1 MTLYRQLIIFTVVL
15 FLLLFTGTW
24 YAKLANTR
32 TFLTNQLES
41 HVQDTATSLA
51 LSISPHVAQK
61 DLTVVEGMISAL
73 FDRGYYQKITY
84 SDPRGK
90 VLIERT
96 LPVRVEDVPQWFV
109 ALVPVKTPEA
119 ISDVMAGWNQGG
131 SILVKSHPGYAY
143 ATLWSEVIS
152 MTVWFA
158 ACAAFL
164 LLAAGIGL
172 RILLKPLVAVERQ
185 ADALCRKEYQLQES
199 LPRTR
204 EFKSVVEAMNRMTV
218 KVKEMFEE
226 QAARAEGLQERAYQ
240 DPVTQLGNRRF
251 FESQVNADLG
261 RQDQNGC
268 GLLVLVRIHGLEAL
282 NQKKGLQAGDDLL
295 KRVASLLKSS
305 LNAYADTALSR
316 LTGGDFGIFLPN
328 ASASEGGLIATDIA
342 AQFGRV
348 AMEKIALTDN
358 IGHLGIA
365 TYQGSTTLTRLLAEA
380 DLALS
385 AALQKGANSWE
396 LRAVTGETET
406 LPQGQQHWK
415 DALVRALDERRIT
428 LDAQGVIEN
437 GPGRKVVQLELFAR
451 IMEQDGKALDAALFM
466 PVAERLKLV
475 SSIDRMV
482 IEEALKVDYRRLGV
496 ERVAINLS
504 PTSLEDVAF
513 RNWLYAFLKALPA
526 GAPHVSFEFSEFA
539 AVQHLVN
546 IREFGAAVRECGHGI
561 GLDHY
566 GRSFSKL
573 GYLQSLHPEYVK
585 IDRAYTGELSGGE
598 NDSRFYVASLCSVAH
613 SIDIKV
619 VAEGVESEEQA
630 AILKEL
636 NLDGMQ
642 GYFFG
647 RPQPLSSY
655 PALR

>member
-61 DLTVVEGMISAL
+61 DLTLVEGMINAL
-73 FDRGYYQKITY
+73 FDRGYYQKIIF

-109 ALVPVKTPEA
+109 ALVPLKTPEA
-119 ISDVMAGWNQGG
+119 ASDVMAGWNQGG
-131 SILVKSHPGYAY
+131 TILVKSHPGYAY
-143 ATLWSEVIS
+143 ATLWSEVLS
-152 MTVWFA
+152 MTAWFA

-164 LLAAGIGL
+164 LLAAAVGL
-172 RILLKPLVAVERQ
+172 RILLKPLAAVERQ
-185 ADALCRKEYQLQES
+185 ADALCRKEYQLQET

-226 QAARAEGLQERAYQ
+226 QAATAEGLQERAYQ
-240 DPVTQLGNRRF
+240 DPVTLLGNRRL
-251 FESQVNADLG
+251 FESQVNADLA
-261 RQDQNGC
+261 RQEQNGC
-268 GLLVLVRIHGLEAL
+268 GVLLLLRIHGLEAL
-282 NQKKGLQAGDDLL
+282 NQKKGLQAGDDLV
-295 KRVASLLKSS
+295 KRVAAMLKSAV
-305 LNAYADTALSR
+305 NAYADTALSR
-316 LTGGDFGIFLPN
+316 LTGGDFGIFLPDV
-328 ASASEGGLIATDIA
+328 SPSEGGIIATEIA
-342 AQFGRV
+342 AQLGRI

-358 IGHLGIA
+358 IGHLGVA
-365 TYQGSTTLTRLLAEA
+365 TYQGGTSLTRLLAEA

-385 AALQKGANSWE
+385 AALQNGANSWE
-396 LRAVTGETET
+396 ARVVTGETET

-415 DALVRALDERRIT
+415 DALVRALEERRIR

-437 GPGRKVVQLELFAR
+437 GPGRRLVQLELFAR
-451 IMEQDGKALDAALFM
+451 VMQENGEALDAALFM

-504 PTSLEDVAF
+504 PTSLEDDAF

-526 GAPHVSFEFSEFA
+526 GAPRVNFEFSEFA
-539 AVQHLVN
+539 AVQHLQS
-546 IREFGAAVRECGHGI
+546 IREFGAAVRACGHGI

-619 VAEGVESEEQA
+619 VAEGVESEAQA
-630 AILKEL
+630 AVLREL
-636 NLDGMQ
+636 NLDAMQ

-655 PALR
+655 PAVR

>member
-32 TFLTNQLES
+32 TFLTDQLES

-61 DLTVVEGMISAL
+61 DLTVVEGMINAL
-73 FDRGYYQKITY
+73 FDRGYYQKITFA
-84 SDPRGK
+84 DPRGQ
-90 VLIERT
+90 VLIERV

-109 ALVPVKTPEA
+109 ALVPLRTPEA
-119 ISDVMAGWNQGG
+119 TSDVMAGWNQGG
-131 SILVKSHPGYAY
+131 TILVKSHPGYAY
-143 ATLWSEVIS
+143 ATLWNEVLG
-152 MTVWFA
+152 MTAWFA
-158 ACAAFL
+158 ACAVFL
-164 LLAAGIGL
+164 LAAAGIGL
-172 RILLKPLVAVERQ
+172 KFLLKPLSAVERQ
-185 ADALCRKEYQLQES
+185 ADALCRREYQLQDQ

-204 EFKSVVEAMNRMTV
+204 EFRSVVEAMNRMTV
-218 KVKEMFEE
+218 KVKQMFEE
-226 QAARAEGLQERAYQ
+226 QASRAEGLQERAYQ
-240 DPVTQLGNRRF
+240 DPVTGLGNRRF
-251 FESQVNADLG
+251 FESQVNAGLG
-261 RQDQNGC
+261 RQDEDAR
-268 GLLVLVRIHGLEAL
+268 GLLILLRIHGLEAL
-282 NQKKGLQAGDDLL
+282 NQKRGLQAGDELL
-295 KRVASLLKSS
+295 KRVATLLKNS

-328 ASASEGGLIATDIA
+328 LSPSEGGIIGTEIA
-342 AQFGRV
+342 AQLGRV
-348 AMEKIALTDN
+348 AMEKTALDDN

-365 TYQGSTTLTRLLAEA
+365 SYEGENTLTRLLAGA

-385 AALQKGANSWE
+385 SALQKGANSWE
-396 LRAVTGETET
+396 LRVVTGDSET

-415 DALVRALDERRIT
+415 DALVRALEERRIT

-437 GPGRKVVQLELFAR
+437 GPARKVLQLELFAR
-451 IMEQDGKALDAALFM
+451 IMQDGKPLDAALFM

-475 SSIDRMV
+475 SAIDRIV
-482 IEEALKVDYRRLGV
+482 IEEAMKVDFRSMAV
-496 ERVAINLS
+496 DRVAINLS
-504 PTSLEDVAF
+504 PSSLEDDAF
-513 RNWLYAFLKALPA
+513 RGWLFSFLKGLPPE
-526 GAPHVSFEFSEFA
+526 APHVSFEFSEFA
-539 AVQHLVN
+539 AVQHLQL
-546 IREFGAAVRECGHGI
+546 IREFGAAVRACGHGI

-573 GYLQSLHPEYVK
+573 GYLQSLQPEYVK

-630 AILKEL
+630 AVLKEL
-636 NLDGMQ
+636 NLDAMQ

-647 RPQPLSSY
+647 RPQPLASFR
-655 PALR
+655 AVR

>member
-32 TFLTNQLES
+32 TFLTDQLES

-61 DLTVVEGMISAL
+61 DLTVVEGMINAL
-73 FDRGYYQKITY
+73 FDRGYYQKITFA
-84 SDPRGK
+84 DPRGQ
-90 VLIERT
+90 VLIERV

-109 ALVPVKTPEA
+109 ALVPLRTPEA
-119 ISDVMAGWNQGG
+119 TSDVMAGWNQGG
-131 SILVKSHPGYAY
+131 TILVKSHPGYAY
-143 ATLWSEVIS
+143 ATLWNEVIG
-152 MTVWFA
+152 MTAWFA
-158 ACAAFL
+158 ACAVFL
-164 LLAAGIGL
+164 LAAAGIGL
-172 RILLKPLVAVERQ
+172 KFLLKPLSAVERQ
-185 ADALCRKEYQLQES
+185 ADALCRREYQLQDQ

-204 EFKSVVEAMNRMTV
+204 EFRSVVEAMNRMTV
-218 KVKEMFEE
+218 KVKQMFEE
-226 QAARAEGLQERAYQ
+226 QASRAEGLQERAYQ
-240 DPVTQLGNRRF
+240 DPVTGLGNRRF
-251 FESQVNADLG
+251 FESQVNAGLG
-261 RQDQNGC
+261 RQDEDAR
-268 GLLVLVRIHGLEAL
+268 GLLILLRIHGLEAL
-282 NQKKGLQAGDDLL
+282 NQKRGLQAGDELL
-295 KRVASLLKSS
+295 KRVATLLKNS

-328 ASASEGGLIATDIA
+328 LSPSEGGIIGTEIA
-342 AQFGRV
+342 AQLGRV
-348 AMEKIALTDN
+348 AMEKTALDDN

-365 TYQGSTTLTRLLAEA
+365 SYEGENTLTRLLAGA

-385 AALQKGANSWE
+385 SALQKGANSWE
-396 LRAVTGETET
+396 LRVVTGDSET

-415 DALVRALDERRIT
+415 DALVRALEERRIT

-437 GPGRKVVQLELFAR
+437 GPARKVLQLELFAR
-451 IMEQDGKALDAALFM
+451 IMQDGKPLDAALFM

-475 SSIDRMV
+475 SAIDRIV
-482 IEEALKVDYRRLGV
+482 IEEAMKVDFRSMAV
-496 ERVAINLS
+496 DRVAINLS
-504 PTSLEDVAF
+504 PSSLEDDAF
-513 RNWLYAFLKALPA
+513 RGWLFSFLKGLPPE
-526 GAPHVSFEFSEFA
+526 APHVSFEFSEFA
-539 AVQHLVN
+539 AVQHLQL
-546 IREFGAAVRECGHGI
+546 IREFGAAVRACGHGI

-573 GYLQSLHPEYVK
+573 GYLQSLQPEYVK

-630 AILKEL
+630 AVLKEL
-636 NLDGMQ
+636 NLDAMQ

-647 RPQPLSSY
+647 RPQPLASFR
-655 PALR
+655 AVR